1 MFLQGGTPSELIHAD
16 GNQNLGKK
24 EGMEQADTELLLVS
38 GLESSSISSA
48 DPQPQGQYHFNIQE
62 S

>member
-1 MFLQGGTPSELIHAD
+1 MFLQGGTPNEVMHAD

-48 DPQPQGQYHFNIQE
+48 DPPTTRAV
-62 S
+62 SL

>member
-1 MFLQGGTPSELIHAD
+1 MLCVFLQGGTPNEVMHAD

-48 DPQPQGQYHFNIQE
+48 DPPTTRAV
-62 S
+62 SL